1 MPSGHTC
8 FIQTSTQFNDFILP
22 ISNPF
27 RLHQETIIVAEYN
40 SDTRYVEEVPAH
52 PIMGV
57 LVFGMIGL
65 IMYLGVMTSN
75 GIPQK
80 LLVLIIM
87 VLGFIYANFMKLEV
101 TITST
106 SLKVGFGIIKHSIKM
121 SNIESIKVHSPRWYW
136 YGGFGI
142 RFGWDWSIGFIQ
154 NYRTGVLVKPRR
166 GRKLFFSTN
175 HPEEIVNLVN
185 DLTERPFSG

>member
-1 MPSGHTC
+1 
-8 FIQTSTQFNDFILP
+8 
-22 ISNPF
+22 
-27 RLHQETIIVAEYN
+27 
-40 SDTRYVEEVPAH
+40 
-52 PIMGV
+52 MGV

-65 IMYLGVMTSN
+65 LVYLGVMVPN

-80 LLVLIIM
+80 LLVFIII
-87 VLGFIYANFMKLEV
+87 VLGFIYVNFMKLEV

-106 SLKVGFGIIKHSIKM
+106 SLKVGFGVFKHSIKM
-121 SNIESIKVHSPRWYW
+121 SNIDSIKVHRPRWYW
-136 YGGFGI
+136 YGGFGV

-166 GRKLFFSTN
+166 GRKLYFSTN

-185 DLTERPFSG
+185 DLTENLLSG